1 MNKKLKYLF
10 LVLGLCFFAYLVSDY
25 GIDKIVMNIRKTGWY
40 FACIV
45 GTWLFVYLLNALA
58 FRRMINVES
67 ISFKR
72 ILAVTIGGYAL
83 NYMTPFFHLGG
94 EPYRVLALKK
104 DIGLVKSLSA
114 TLSYLMLHFLSSFLF
129 WFIAIITI
137 LIFLPVSAAGY
148 AILGACLLVCVWA
161 IIMFVKGYKNGV
173 IKSLSKYIVKIPLFK
188 RFGDSVESKEEL
200 LNEVNGNIS
209 DLMLNRKR
217 DFILS
222 NVYELLSRFVATL
235 EFYFILHAIGYTP
248 TLLDSFLINAGASI
262 ISNLLFIV
270 PFELGVK
277 EGGLYVTLK
286 LLHFVP
292 ELGIYIG
299 LINRLRELV
308 WILVG
313 LVLIAMMKENI
324 NVNKIESVST
334 DESNIV

>member
-1 MNKKLKYLF
+1 MNKKIKYIF
-10 LVLGLCFFAYLVSDY
+10 LVLGFIFFAYLVADF
-25 GIDKIVMNIRKTGWY
+25 GVAKIIINIQRTGWY
-40 FACIV
+40 FSGII

-58 FRRMINVES
+58 FRHMINVPS
-67 ISFKR
+67 LSYR
-72 ILAVTIGGYAL
+72 RVLSVTIAGYAL

-104 DIGLVKSLSA
+104 EIGLAKSLSA

-129 WFIAIITI
+129 WFIATI
-137 LIFLPVSAAGY
+137 SILLFLPVSTTGY
-148 AILGACLLVCVWA
+148 GVLAACLLVCVWA
-161 IIMFVKGYKNGV
+161 ILMFIKGYKNGV
-173 IKSLSKYIVKIPLFK
+173 ISSLSKYIVKVPLFK
-188 RFGDSVESKEEL
+188 RFSDSVEKKEDL
-200 LNEVNGNIS
+200 LDEVNGNIS
-209 DLMLNRKR
+209 DLILNRKK

-235 EFYFILHAIGYTP
+235 EFYFILHAIGCTP

-292 ELGIYIG
+292 GLGIYVG

-313 LVLIAMMKENI
+313 LILIALMKEKKLG
-324 NVNKIESVST
+324 NKIESIAA

>member
-1 MNKKLKYLF
+1 MNKKIKYIF
-10 LVLGLCFFAYLVSDY
+10 LALGFCFFAYLVADF
-25 GIDKIVMNIRKTGWY
+25 GVEKIIINIQRTGWY
-40 FACIV
+40 FTGII

-58 FRRMINVES
+58 FRQMLNASSLSYR
-67 ISFKR
+67 R
-72 ILAVTIGGYAL
+72 ILSVTIAGYAL

-94 EPYRVLALKK
+94 EPYRVMALKK
-104 DIGLVKSLSA
+104 DIGLAKSLSA

-129 WFIAIITI
+129 WFVAIISI
-137 LIFLPVSAAGY
+137 LLFLPVSAAGY
-148 AILGACLLVCVWA
+148 GILGACLLVCVWA
-161 IIMFVKGYKNGV
+161 ILMFVKGYKNGV
-173 IKSLSKYIVKIPLFK
+173 ITSLSKYIVKVPLFK
-188 RFGDSVESKEEL
+188 RFSDSVEKKEDL

-209 DLMLNRKR
+209 DLILNRKK

-235 EFYFILHAIGYTP
+235 EFYFILHAIGYSP
-248 TLLDSFLINAGASI
+248 TLLDSFLINAGASV

-292 ELGIYIG
+292 ELGIYVG

-313 LVLIAMMKENI
+313 LVLIALMKDKITE
-324 NVNKIESVST
+324 NKIESIAP
-334 DESNIV
+334 DESNII

>member
-1 MNKKLKYLF
+1 MTKKIKYIF
-10 LVLGLCFFAYLVSDY
+10 LVLGFCFFAYLVADF
-25 GIDKIVMNIRKTGWY
+25 GVAKIITNIQRTGWY
-40 FACIV
+40 FVGII

-58 FRRMINVES
+58 FRHMINVPS
-67 ISFKR
+67 LSYR
-72 ILAVTIGGYAL
+72 RVLSVTIAGYAL

-104 DIGLVKSLSA
+104 DIGLAKSLSA

-129 WFIAIITI
+129 WFIAIISI

-148 AILGACLLVCVWA
+148 GILGACLLVCIWA
-161 IIMFVKGYKNGV
+161 ILMFVKGYKNGV
-173 IKSLSKYIVKIPLFK
+173 ITSLSKYIVKVPLFK
-188 RFGDSVESKEEL
+188 RFSDSVEKKEDL
-200 LNEVNGNIS
+200 LKEVNGNIS
-209 DLMLNRKR
+209 DLILNRKK

-222 NVYELLSRFVATL
+222 NAYELLSRFVATL
-235 EFYFILHAIGYTP
+235 EFYFILHAIGYAP
-248 TLLDSFLINAGASI
+248 TLLESFLINAGASI

-277 EGGLYVTLK
+277 EGGLYITLK

-292 ELGIYIG
+292 ELGIYVG

-313 LVLIAMMKENI
+313 LVLIALMKDKITE
-324 NVNKIESVST
+324 NKIESIGA